1 MDKIKLDKNF
11 FDKLNVAV
19 ERQYFAGKKTLLGM
33 FDLINTNIVDNK
45 IDKKEFVNFANSI
58 LTADT
63 NGDTIIDGSELEL
76 YIKNNADKFK
86 EQQITPDNILEF
98 FNIFKSVNDKNN
110 SEVQSNKEEINNI
123 ITQITDYS
131 KSNNLSPLE
140 AAQKLYP
147 NIDVSFSET
156 FDSATPT
163 LYPVSEKNQNVL
175 SFNYNGRIFYYIS

>member
-76 YIKNNADKFK
+76 YIKNNADFL
-86 EQQITPDNILEF
+86 I
-98 FNIFKSVNDKNN
+98 
-110 SEVQSNKEEINNI
+110 
-123 ITQITDYS
+123 Y
-131 KSNNLSPLE
+131 LSPLMTKIIPRFNRIKK
-140 AAQKLYP
+140 KL
-147 NIDVSFSET
+147 I
-156 FDSATPT
+156 
-163 LYPVSEKNQNVL
+163 
-175 SFNYNGRIFYYIS
+175 I